1 MRNARL
7 RNETEVST
15 GGDSGGVGSR
25 AVLEAPH
32 IRGGYRGY
40 ARIGLVVFSLA
51 DGDPFFGF
59 RDAVDDEFGEA
70 VWTG

>member
-40 ARIGLVVFSLA
+40 A
-51 DGDPFFGF
+51 
-59 RDAVDDEFGEA
+59 
-70 VWTG
+70 

>member
-1 MRNARL
+1 MRNTRL
-7 RNETEVST
+7 CNETEVST
-15 GGDSGGVGSR
+15 GDDSGGVGSR

-59 RDAVDDEFGEA
+59 RDAIDNEFGES
-70 VWTG
+70 VWRG

>member
-15 GGDSGGVGSR
+15 RGDSGGVGSR

-32 IRGGYRGY
+32 VGGGNGCD
-40 ARIGLVVFSLA
+40 ARVALVIFGLP

-59 RDAVDDEFGEA
+59 GNAVDYELGEA
-70 VWTG
+70 VWRG